1 MICPGCE
8 HKKTFTIEEVE
19 ALVKEQLLLEPDH
32 VSESLLNQRL
42 TICQDC
48 SLLVQHT
55 CLKCG
60 CFIKFRASLPS
71 KQCPIKKW

>member
-8 HKKTFTIEEVE
+8 HKKNFTQEEVE
-19 ALVKEQLLLEPDH
+19 GLVEKQLLLEPDL
-32 VSESLLNQRL
+32 VSQRLLNKRL
-42 TICQDC
+42 KICQDC